1 MKTDNRIVSRHR
13 ARIAAMQVVFAAL
26 SGVREDDETDTR
38 DNAGRALK
46 RLLEAPFVENA
57 AMQDGYVE
65 QMAAVFDS
73 VAMK

>member
-57 AMQDGYVE
+57 ACKMV
-65 QMAAVFDS
+65 MLNKWRRFLIPS
-73 VAMK
+73 R